1 MKRKAK
7 QHRNAKLPMRRPKK
21 TGKRGPHPE
30 EQPGTEPQGELIVD
44 EQQSLPGMEDAAI
57 DDLENAA
64 RSYASV
70 RDRRMALTKQ
80 EVDAN
85 ALVLKMM
92 KEYGKTTYRRDGI
105 EIYVVTTEEKA
116 KVRVSKDDE

>member
-30 EQPGTEPQGELIVD
+30 DEPGTEPQGELIVD

-70 RDRRMALTKQ
+70 RDRRMALTEQ
-80 EVDAN
+80 QVDAKN
-85 ALVLKMM
+85 VVLAKM
-92 KEYGKTTYRRDGI
+92 KEAGKTAYRRDGI
-105 EIYVVTTEEKA
+105 EIRVVMSEETV
-116 KVRVSKDDE
+116 KVRVTEEE

>member
-7 QHRNAKLPMRRPKK
+7 HQHRNAKLPARRPKK

-30 EQPGTEPQGELIVD
+30 DEPGTEPQGELIVD

-70 RDRRMALTKQ
+70 RDRRMALTEQ
-80 EVDAN
+80 QVDAKN
-85 ALVLKMM
+85 VVLNKMR
-92 KEYGKTTYRRDGI
+92 EHGKQNYRRDGI
-105 EIYVVTTEEKA
+105 EIRVVATEETV
-116 KVRVSKDDE
+116 KVRVTDEE